1 MLYDE
6 ERGTKQ
12 KEEIHTI
19 KSREYHLNLSDAD
32 VERLAA
38 KALSYGLT
46 AGKLLENFIGDL
58 VDGTYSNGS
67 DERMYASAWAERCW
81 FAMEPPE
88 KSLTMFF
95 FDDALRYEFGYSYDN
110 FVNIMER
117 IDAAKKSIHISN
129 KEISNPEE
137 DWAGLVHWD
146 FEKQEY
152 VQSYA
157 NVDEYIE
164 HEKECMRSY
173 KEELEEAEQELQELK
188 DTFDSYMDGKEYSWE
203 KQLEECQKWYQDNIV
218 NLLESSEEKVSV
230 QARTR
235 NNGGR

>member
-1 MLYDE
+1 MPLCRIE
-6 ERGTKQ
+6 QE
-12 KEEIHTI
+12 EEIKSI
-19 KSREYHLNLSDAD
+19 KSRKYNINLSDAD

-46 AGKLLENFIGDL
+46 AGELLENFIGDL
-58 VDGTYSNGS
+58 VHGTYSNGS

-81 FAMEPPE
+81 FAMEPSE
-88 KSLTMFF
+88 KNLTMFF
-95 FDDALRYEFGYSYDN
+95 FDDVLAFKSSYSYDD
-110 FVNIMER
+110 FINIMER
-117 IDAAKKSIHISN
+117 IDDAKKNIYVSN
-129 KEISNPEE
+129 KEIFNPEE
-137 DWAGLVHWD
+137 DWAELVHWNS
-146 FEKQEY
+146 EKQEY

-157 NVDEYIE
+157 TVDEYIE
-164 HEKECMRSY
+164 NEKECLRSY

-188 DTFDSYMDGKEYSWE
+188 DAFDSYMDGKEYSWE

-230 QARTR
+230 QTITR